1 MSRHDYLKI
10 TSLSLDK
17 PLSNKCLLV

>member
-1 MSRHDYLKI
+1 MSRHDYIKI